1 MKIAICVNAI
11 QARDGTSQFA
21 LQLGQMFAKGGHEV
35 TMLASAIRTSDLV
48 KENHQLNCVSIEQ
61 GKGESKAKH
70 VQRMGAIFNK
80 HRYDVVFVCAGLPV
94 YNLEHAMRLIP
105 DPTCVV
111 PIVGGD
117 RDHVYQPMI
126 NTLGL
131 WNMAVAESPRL
142 KQQISLRMPNVPV
155 KLLITGITHPSP
167 AELVTRAAHELPLR
181 IIYVGR
187 LFGRKNVWML
197 PKILAACRD
206 RGIPTTLSICGQGP
220 DRASVEQSCHDEGV
234 AEWVSF
240 PEISSNS
247 DLYKAY
253 RDHHISLLT
262 SDYGEG
268 LGLVLLE
275 AQANGCVPV
284 ASRLLGVTDFAIA
297 ENESGLLSE
306 FGNPEDFAEKI
317 HSLINPVRWRRLS
330 ARAIER
336 TQRRFSFKEMTVEYE
351 ELLHELVSGQ
361 YPLPQSRSQHPST
374 ELGFKDHIPSGAYR
388 GAARL
393 KNALNKWRQVL
404 L

>member
-11 QARDGTSQFA
+11 QSRDGTSQFA

-35 TMLASAIRTSDLV
+35 TMLASAIRAPDLV
-48 KENHQLNCVSIEQ
+48 EENHQLNCVSIEQ

-70 VQRMGAIFNK
+70 VQRLGAIFKK
-80 HRYDVVFVCAGLPV
+80 HCYDVVFICAGLPV

-105 DPTCVV
+105 DSSCVV

-117 RDHVYQPMI
+117 RDHVYQPMM

-142 KQQISLRMPNVPV
+142 QQQISLRMPNIPV

-167 AELVTRAAHELPLR
+167 AELVTRAVHALPLR
-181 IIYVGR
+181 LIYVGR

-197 PKILAACRD
+197 PKILAACRA
-206 RGIPTTLSICGQGP
+206 RGIPATLSICGQGP

-240 PEISSNS
+240 PEIPLAS
-247 DLYKAY
+247 DLYQAY
-253 RDHHISLLT
+253 RDHHVSLLT

-284 ASRLLGVTDFAIA
+284 ASRLLGVTDFTLA
-297 ENESGLLSE
+297 ENESGLLAE
-306 FGNPEDFAEKI
+306 FGNPEDFAAQI
-317 HSLINPVRWRRLS
+317 ASLTDPVCWHRLS
-330 ARAIER
+330 TGAIER
-336 TQRRFSFKEMTVEYE
+336 TQRRFTFEEMAREYE
-351 ELLHELVSGQ
+351 DMLHELVSGQ
-361 YPLPQSRSQHPST
+361 YPLPQARSLQPIT
-374 ELGFKDHIPSGAYR
+374 AFGFKDHIPLGACQ
-388 GAARL
+388 GAQRL
-393 KNALNKWRQVL
+393 KNTLHKWRQVL